1 MKVSGRC
8 FDQSTV
14 KFGSQLTLPAAVIHG
29 TKDEIALP
37 PNATAI
43 YDSLTAAP
51 KRDIVWV
58 EGASHYL
65 TPGPIAA
72 SYAKAVV
79 DWVTRAAPASQ

>member
-1 MKVSGRC
+1 V
-8 FDQSTV
+8 
-14 KFGSQLTLPAAVIHG
+14 VIHG

-51 KRDIVWV
+51 KREIVWV

-65 TPGPIAA
+65 TPGPIAEN
-72 SYAKAVV
+72 YAKAVV
-79 DWVTRAAPASQ
+79 DWVTRAVPPTQ